1 MRSKPTGGDLAGK
14 PLFLVGCGS
23 DDHKII
29 KSHNNAS
36 DRSKQLVLAGNVVS
50 EEHSPVAH
58 SDGDAVYH
66 AIINALLLAI
76 GERDIGYYFPDTDP
90 KYAGISSGKMLK
102 QVMEFV
108 EKRGY
113 AVNNVTVMIT
123 AMEPKIGPHV
133 EKMKQSVSEALGID
147 KAYVGIGATRGEGSC
162 NDRGAGIHVVAM
174 VSLKSFD

>member
-1 MRSKPTGGDLAGK
+1 MIRLFGGDLAGK

>member
-1 MRSKPTGGDLAGK
+1 LFGGYLAGK

-29 KSHNNAS
+29 KNRNNAS
-36 DRSKQLVLAGNVVS
+36 DKPRPLVLAGNVVS

-90 KYAGISSGKMLK
+90 KYEGISSEKMLK
-102 QVMEFV
+102 QVMAFI

-123 AMEPKIGPHV
+123 AKEPKIGPHV
-133 EKMKQSVSEALGID
+133 EKMKRSISEALGID
-147 KAYVGIGATRGEGSC
+147 ESYVGVGATRGEGSG
-162 NDRGAGIHVVAM
+162 NDGAAGIHVVAM

>member
-1 MRSKPTGGDLAGK
+1 MIRLFGGDLAGK

-90 KYAGISSGKMLK
+90 KYSGISSEKMLK
-102 QVMEFV
+102 QVMGFV
-108 EKRGY
+108 EKKGY
-113 AVNNVTVMIT
+113 TVNNVTVMIT
-123 AMEPKIGPHV
+123 AKEPKIGPHV
-133 EKMKQSVSEALGID
+133 EKMKLSISKALDIGE
-147 KAYVGIGATRGEGSC
+147 AYVGVGATRGEGSG
-162 NDRGAGIHVVAM
+162 NDDAGIHVVAM